1 MKRTL
6 LFITCVL
13 ASMTMWAQEDSNDYI
28 PFVELGKQWHVVSN
42 PTNPYAPCSFERYEM
57 YEEVERDGKTYVHL
71 GRTGFVVDT
80 LYQEEGL
87 FREENRRVYKYE
99 GGKEVMLYDFSLKE
113 GDTFTYEYGVLGE
126 PMNCKVLKQ
135 GWLEDGP
142 QIQMLDSLTSKG
154 AWTFKYRKLRTWTI
168 GLDNG
173 SGDYTEATTW
183 IEGVGTLKNTFIRP
197 YTTGVMSCL
206 AYIYRIDRP
215 GDNDYLPFSLC
226 NMYGPVYGCEL
237 PKGVPD
243 NLEDW
248 HEQFSYELEGDR
260 LHVWGN
266 LVLNCGGYYYAYFT
280 EERTDDP
287 MVRKLHFRIEEL
299 GQLTTCMS
307 HYTTDFYVSGLNPN
321 INYIIVDNI
330 GEEHPVI
337 NKTPEQTNTPD
348 TSKYFPTGMTWEEV
362 NVNPSMEFEYENAH
376 IYEIGTDTI
385 IGNVTYKKVLKDNVF
400 SGLCVRESGDKV
412 WLLTK
417 DYPTEILLYNF
428 DWDNNQEVVTEYLKG
443 QEVIGFIGQNEVA
456 YEVRQ
461 ETTLIGNCQTVI
473 IDGKTYQY
481 YKKFSGTIIRGIG
494 KVAELNRYPCLLSY
508 REPAVILPGMDYFKV
523 RWIKRNGVEIFRSE
537 SAKEWTAGIM
547 DDFRPFVE
555 EGKVWK
561 VGTIPYDLDTPVQIV
576 DYYYFD
582 GDTIIDGKTC
592 KMMMCQHFTSP
603 NYPYYEYLSQPNSLR
618 YVGAWYEEN
627 QKVYFYDE
635 RTQSMVMKYDFSLGA
650 NETVSLLGDYL
661 PFIIGPKQT
670 GGLDGFK
677 GVYRDVM
684 ICVNEDQIA
693 NNTIWLEGVGGIDG
707 PTKNAYYIDT
717 LDDRVPEFLMACVV
731 GDEVI
736 FLNDKYEDEATPA
749 GARKNR
755 FDFTHTNKLKP
766 KSRVRSEEEPSLYG
780 EYNDHQLDINLDP
793 LDDAY
798 QVSITDGSGKAVYE
812 KVINAGNIV
821 ALNIDISAY
830 AKDHYTVTV
839 ENSRESFSGEFE
851 TLTNGISDAVRLND
865 KGKIINDKRIYNL
878 QGQRLSR
885 LQKGLN
891 IVNGKKI
898 YVRN

>member
-1 MKRTL
+1 MKRSL

-42 PTNPYAPCSFERYEM
+42 PTNPYVPCSFERYEM

-142 QIQMLDSLTSKG
+142 QIQMLDSLTSEG

-337 NKTPEQTNTPD
+337 NKTPQD
-348 TSKYFPTGMTWEEV
+348 
-362 NVNPSMEFEYENAH
+362 EY
-376 IYEIGTDTI
+376 
-385 IGNVTYKKVLKDNVF
+385 
-400 SGLCVRESGDKV
+400 
-412 WLLTK
+412 
-417 DYPTEILLYNF
+417 
-428 DWDNNQEVVTEYLKG
+428 
-443 QEVIGFIGQNEVA
+443 
-456 YEVRQ
+456 
-461 ETTLIGNCQTVI
+461 
-473 IDGKTYQY
+473 
-481 YKKFSGTIIRGIG
+481 
-494 KVAELNRYPCLLSY
+494 
-508 REPAVILPGMDYFKV
+508 
-523 RWIKRNGVEIFRSE
+523 
-537 SAKEWTAGIM
+537 
-547 DDFRPFVE
+547 RPFVE
-555 EGKVWK
+555 EGKVWQ
-561 VGTIPYDLDTPVQIV
+561 VGDHSGNPVQRV
-576 DYYYFD
+576 EYYYFE

-592 KMMMCQHFTSP
+592 KQMMCQRYVAPDHPDYAIISQLP
-603 NYPYYEYLSQPNSLR
+603 SLS
-618 YVGAWYEEN
+618 YVGAWYEEDK
-627 QKVYFYDE
+627 KVYFCDAE
-635 RTQSMVMKYDFSLGA
+635 DNQFKLMYDFSINA
-650 NETVSLLGDYL
+650 NDTLWVNNNY
-661 PFIIGPKQT
+661 PPYIVGPRQT
-670 GGLDGFK
+670 GGINGFK

-684 ICVNEDQIA
+684 RSGEGENSY
-693 NNTIWLEGVGGIDG
+693 NTTWLEGVGNIDG
-707 PTKNAYYIDT
+707 PIYSVYYGKE
-717 LDDRVPEFLMACVV
+717 LHVLFLMACAV
-731 GDEVI
+731 GDELI
-736 FLNDKYEDEATPA
+736 YFNDEYEDGATPA
-749 GARKNR
+749 GARKQR
-755 FDFTHTNKLKP
+755 FDFTHTIKEKP
-766 KSRVRSEEEPSLYG
+766 KTRMRGEEEQSLYG
-780 EYNDHQLDINLDP
+780 EYNEHQLNINLNP
-793 LDDAY
+793 INDAY
-798 QVSITDGSGKAVYE
+798 MVSITDESGKAVYE
-812 KVINAGNIV
+812 KAINAGSIV
-821 ALNIDISAY
+821 GLNIDISKY
-830 AKDHYTVTV
+830 PEGNYTVTV
-839 ENSRESFSGEFE
+839 ENSNESFTGEFKAQ
-851 TLTNGISDAVRLND
+851 LTGIEEVRS
-865 KGKIINDKRIYNL
+865 KKIEAIGHIYNL

-891 IVNGKKI
+891 IVNGQKI
-898 YVRN
+898 YVKN